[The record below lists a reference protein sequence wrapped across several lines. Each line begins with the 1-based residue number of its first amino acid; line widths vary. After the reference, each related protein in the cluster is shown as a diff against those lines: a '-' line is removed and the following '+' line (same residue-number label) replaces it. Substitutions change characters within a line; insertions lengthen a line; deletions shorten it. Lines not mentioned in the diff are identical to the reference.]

1 MVVATSVVAK
11 ADYEGGK
18 AAILIGPDSF
28 GLFIDKS
35 HGRKAHGYKKYKYYG
50 HKSGYWYKGHRGHKG
65 YYGKKRYKGYGHKR
79 GYGHKGGYGH
89 KAYYGKKHYGG
100 HGHGHGHYR
109 KACHPVYK
117 YGYHNGYRA
126 KIGGTM
132 CYDRYGNGYV
142 VRGSRYVIEY
152 Y

>member
-1 MVVATSVVAK
+1 MVVTVADAK
-11 ADYEGGK
+11 ADYNGK
-18 AAILIGPDSF
+18 TAIIIGPDSF
-28 GLFIDKS
+28 GLFVGKGHAH
-35 HGRKAHGYKKYKYYG
+35 HGKKYKRYKYRG
-50 HKSGYWYKGHRGHKG
+50 HKSGYWYKRKRGHYKGHHGHKG
-65 YYGKKRYKGYGHKR
+65 Y
-79 GYGHKGGYGH
+79 GYGHKGYGHGHHGH

-100 HGHGHGHYR
+100 HGGYR

-117 YGYHNGYRA
+117 YGYHRGYRA

-142 VRGSRYVIEY
+142 VRGSRYVIDY